1 MPFSLMS
8 PRCVTQTS
16 LDHPWIVQSS
26 TLAACSLTR
35 GLPLA
40 TLDVKDFRDFAEHEG
55 LNLIIR

>member
-1 MPFSLMS
+1 MS

-55 LNLIIR
+55 LSLIIR